1 MKSDLC
7 KLTRNTVSLKNIL
20 QESEKAAAVG
30 IMSKIKIAATFM
42 MIDYEKTFQAGSSFY
57 SYGLGGNL
65 DLQCPIWTLTNYRQN
80 VSKEKDEKWDELEK
94 SIIANIADDVS
105 VGLQG
110 SKVEITV
117 KKTF

>member
-1 MKSDLC
+1 MLTFEKREKLLSVSSDG
-7 KLTRNTVSLKNIL
+7 KN
-20 QESEKAAAVG
+20 AAAVG

-42 MIDYEKTFQAGSSFY
+42 MIDYEKTFQTGSSFY

-65 DLQCPIWTLTNYRQN
+65 DFQCPIWTLTNYRQN